1 MDGAQVRTGQK
12 QKWFILGRCGMAR
25 LFALIRTIAFGL
37 LIMAIVPAASPVSA
51 QVNPNGSAVQ
61 EQKLLDQLKDRKSVV

>member
-1 MDGAQVRTGQK
+1 
-12 QKWFILGRCGMAR
+12 MAK

-37 LIMAIVPAASPVSA
+37 LLMIIGPANSPVLA

-61 EQKLLDQLKDRKSVV
+61 KQQQIGRAHV